1 MLRVQTHALRAG
13 AVETAAEIQ
22 PDDPLLD
29 GLEFSLD
36 EPLRVRGRLSES
48 GPGRLYW
55 HGEIRTGVTAACR
68 RCLAQVRMPVTA
80 EIRAVFTTHP
90 ADDDASVYAI
100 DPATGMV
107 DLAPV
112 VREEL
117 VLVVPEYVL
126 CREGCRGLCPRCGK
140 DLNEGPCDC
149 RPEAEPR
156 WEALDALRQSRSDDE
171 R

>member
-1 MLRVQTHALRAG
+1 
-13 AVETAAEIQ
+13 
-22 PDDPLLD
+22 
-29 GLEFSLD
+29 
-36 EPLRVRGRLSES
+36 
-48 GPGRLYW
+48 
-55 HGEIRTGVTAACR
+55 
-68 RCLAQVRMPVTA
+68 MPVTA

-100 DPATGMV
+100 DPATGAV

-140 DLNEGPCDC
+140 DLNAGPCDC
-149 RPEAEPR
+149 RPEADPR
-156 WEALDALRQSRSDDE
+156 REALDALRQSRSDDE